1 MESSAQPRSEGP
13 WKRQSRWED
22 PSCNATGI
30 NHVNGKPPQ
39 SGSQQPRHYTQ
50 ESWGNRKYK
59 SEWWHIEK
67 ASPAASSSNARDND
81 EAWGKW
87 KPW

>member
-30 NHVNGKPPQ
+30 NHLNGKTPLGQ
-39 SGSQQPRHYTQ
+39 VRVLRA
-50 ESWGNRKYK
+50 E
-59 SEWWHIEK
+59 
-67 ASPAASSSNARDND
+67 ASSPAHSASSAASSSNAQNDD